1 MNFMDKMIIIFLKEE
16 IRKPCYSKLK
26 MKATPNKKKRK
37 GQGEKEIVKIKDIL
51 SATNVVSHTSA
62 MQPCIHTLKINIKTT
77 IIKLGTGIEVMA
89 AINPMKKMMSQL
101 LKNTRRKI
109 YKT

>member
-1 MNFMDKMIIIFLKEE
+1 MDKMIIIFLKEE

-51 SATNVVSHTSA
+51 SATNVVNHT
-62 MQPCIHTLKINIKTT
+62 
-77 IIKLGTGIEVMA
+77 
-89 AINPMKKMMSQL
+89 
-101 LKNTRRKI
+101 
-109 YKT
+109 